1 MATKL
6 YVQAATACGRK
17 SRNQDCVLYGTE
29 LLQENPSVD
38 LEAWGRLIGEAVF
51 TAGERRLILAVM
63 DGISGGNAGEW
74 ASWETGRLLRRY
86 ALDWEGAATIERI
99 NRIVRESHRQKEP
112 NAERGSGS
120 TLSCICVKDDRMEA
134 LNVGDSPIY
143 LFRDGGSH
151 ALYREHTGAAWKE
164 RNGYGGED
172 ITERDRH
179 VLTDY
184 IGCRHDIEQ
193 AVYREELALQDG
205 DVVLIASDGVFE
217 GIGLERVREIAFDIR
232 YRNAADQ
239 IVREALRQSTD
250 NVTALLLYV
259 KNTQEWNQDPKIRA
273 LQSMG
278 VPQIARALEV
288 SRDTAEKIRRGAYMP
303 DTREKVLKLGLL
315 AGFGGNEMNYWLE
328 KIGFPVLYSKNV
340 GDFMVRFIIQSG
352 YSGGKALTLYRRL
365 GEAIGQMRFQERHGK
380 YRRMD
385 TFGMDDAVQDLAQDG
400 RNGETM
406 EAAIRRFEERVSRDP
421 SYLNSFESRYEYAK
435 SYLDHLINRVYCQEG
450 LIPHLMALGLD
461 EKSAKGISNRRS
473 AMYRMRIDEN
483 TGETVINYP
492 SREYFMALALLLKLD
507 PDELDYLLDTNG
519 LVRLESERE
528 PDGLLLRAL
537 KPLEKCYPAAF
548 FTDIPAAR
556 DEEPDWG
563 WDAVRRAGLE
573 FAFREG
579 GEKPEFLYPK
589 ELCSYLLAYIQ
600 AKEPGQMVA
609 FRRSDLY
616 EKFVHLLDP
625 DDPKKEKKVRGE
637 KDV

>member
-589 ELCSYLLAYIQ
+589 ELCSYLLDYIQ
-600 AKEPGQMVA
+600 AKEPWQMAA

-616 EKFVHLLDP
+616 EKFVHLFDP
-625 DDPKKEKKVRGE
+625 DDPKKEKKGRG
-637 KDV
+637 KSDV

>member
-1 MATKL
+1 M
-6 YVQAATACGRK
+6 
-17 SRNQDCVLYGTE
+17 LYGTE

-184 IGCRHDIEQ
+184 IGCPHDIEQ

-278 VPQIARALEV
+278 VSQIARALEV

>member
-288 SRDTAEKIRRGAYMP
+288 SRDTAEKIRRGVYVP

>member
-29 LLQENPSVD
+29 LLQGNSSVD
-38 LEAWGRLIGEAVF
+38 PDAWGRLAGEEVF
-51 TAGERRLILAVM
+51 TAGEKRLMLAVM

-74 ASWETGRLLRRY
+74 ASRETGRLLHRY

-184 IGCRHDIEQ
+184 IGCRHDIEKE
-193 AVYREELALQDG
+193 VYREELALQDG
-205 DVVLIASDGVFE
+205 DVLLIASDGVFE

-406 EAAIRRFEERVSRDP
+406 EATVRRFEERVSRDP

-507 PDELDYLLDTNG
+507 PDELDYLLDANG
-519 LVRLESERE
+519 LSRLEPEKE
-528 PDGLLLRAL
+528 PDGLLFRAL
-537 KPLEKCYPAAF
+537 RTLERCYPAAF

-563 WDAVRRAGLE
+563 WDAVHRAGLD
-573 FAFREG
+573 FAFRDD

-589 ELCSYLLAYIQ
+589 ELCSYLLDYIQ
-600 AKEPGQMVA
+600 AKEPWQMAA

-616 EKFVHLLDP
+616 EKFVHLFDP
-625 DDPKKEKKVRGE
+625 DDPKKEKKGRG
-637 KDV
+637 KSDV

>member
-51 TAGERRLILAVM
+51 TAGEKRLILAVM

-519 LVRLESERE
+519 LVQLESERE